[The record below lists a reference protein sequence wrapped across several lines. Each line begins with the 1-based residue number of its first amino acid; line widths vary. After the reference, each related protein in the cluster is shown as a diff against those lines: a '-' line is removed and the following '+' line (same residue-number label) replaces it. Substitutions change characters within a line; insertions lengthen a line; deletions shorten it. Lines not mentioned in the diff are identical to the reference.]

1 MISLPIFSPGKI
13 VIYDGY
19 PLTIDFVTV
28 CGIDLLITFKETDS
42 RGLPIKAKSTKVEC
56 EPTIMFID
64 PDRRAKFN
72 KQHRV
77 PY

>member
-1 MISLPIFSPGKI
+1 MFSIPIFSPGKI

-28 CGIDLLITFKETDS
+28 SGIDLLITFKETDS
-42 RGLPIKAKSTKVEC
+42 RGLPIKANSTKVEC
-56 EPTIMFID
+56 EPTIMTID
-64 PDRRAKFN
+64 RDRHTRFDR
-72 KQHRV
+72 QHRV